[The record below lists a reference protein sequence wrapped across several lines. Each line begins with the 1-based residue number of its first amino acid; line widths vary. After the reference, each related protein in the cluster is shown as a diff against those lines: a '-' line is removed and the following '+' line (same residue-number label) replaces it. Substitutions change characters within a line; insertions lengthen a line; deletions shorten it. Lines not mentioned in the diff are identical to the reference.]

1 MSLWGCFCCPY
12 QVAIV
17 LAEVPLLSV
26 CAGLVLRL
34 RRSKHLACVAG
45 LWSQV
50 KRAPKAKQARKVFEV
65 DGPART
71 GAMALDD
78 RARQLFGYF
87 KKYNYEV
94 KETGEVIRFVGNYK
108 ASRGQAAALVFY
120 VFCGAPWARRAGCL
134 ASGRAGRG
142 SG

>member
-1 MSLWGCFCCPY
+1 MSHWGCFYCPY
-12 QVAIV
+12 QVGNARAVV
-17 LAEVPLLSV
+17 LSLSV
-26 CAGLVLRL
+26 CAELAFELRTTN
-34 RRSKHLACVAG
+34 RPCCTAG

-50 KRAPKAKQARKVFEV
+50 KRAPKAKQARKVYVV
-65 DGPART
+65 DGPACM

-120 VFCGAPWARRAGCL
+120 VFCGAP
-134 ASGRAGRG
+134 
-142 SG
+142 